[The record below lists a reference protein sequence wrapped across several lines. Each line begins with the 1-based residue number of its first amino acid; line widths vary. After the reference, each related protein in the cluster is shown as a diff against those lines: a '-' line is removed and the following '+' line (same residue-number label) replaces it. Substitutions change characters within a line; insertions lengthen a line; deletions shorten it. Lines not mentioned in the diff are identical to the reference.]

1 MFHKNVKKP
10 WSSVQCQDQLSPN
23 YYNIWLWQ
31 QPASNTNTLMDRN
44 FVLSLRD
51 NQWLRWLSA
60 KNIRRKINIFSHF
73 SAAGISIVS
82 GQSSNNSGRVEII
95 LTLLF
100 ILILAIK
107 ILYIWP
113 LTLYLI
119 SLGSIRILTLTL
131 ILIFTF
137 NLTLNLTG
145 LL

>member
-1 MFHKNVKKP
+1 MKYEDNSNHMFHKNVKKP

-95 LTLLF
+95 L
-100 ILILAIK
+100 ILQCFVFEGHGK
-107 ILYIWP
+107 HMYIW
-113 LTLYLI
+113 
-119 SLGSIRILTLTL
+119 
-131 ILIFTF
+131 
-137 NLTLNLTG
+137 LNKVFGVLSNYFG
-145 LL
+145 CF